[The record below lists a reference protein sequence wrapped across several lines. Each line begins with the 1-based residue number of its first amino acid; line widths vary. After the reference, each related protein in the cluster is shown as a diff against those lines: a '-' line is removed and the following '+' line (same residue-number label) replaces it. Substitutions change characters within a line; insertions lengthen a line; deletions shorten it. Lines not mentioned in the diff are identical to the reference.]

1 MKFLG
6 KYEKVNPLYSLYA
19 IIGLVAIAVPFRM
32 YQLLNIIEPD
42 TGFYKV
48 TDWSVYLMYALG
60 ILAIIS
66 PYVLTIL
73 AKNVPA
79 SKSPFRKNMFLAVAS
94 FVFAAGIIFDV
105 VSSLSKFLINAKSFS
120 SVGVSIFGTMD
131 QAQLPLL
138 IESIFGV
145 FAAIY
150 IIIFGI
156 SFIDGR
162 TTYSQYKFLALS
174 PLFWAMSRIVIRFV
188 RKIAYVNVSDL
199 MLELFAITFMM
210 IFLLSF
216 ARICAG
222 LANNKAMRTLF
233 ASGFVGMFFCVVANL
248 PRLLMVITGNASALP
263 DDYPFS
269 LCDLGFAVFAFAYI
283 FNAVKC
289 AKENDS
295 LELVSQENEVHDE
308 METDDNFLSE

>member
-1 MKFLG
+1 MKITG
-6 KYEKVNPLYSLYA
+6 KYEKINPLYSLYV
-19 IIGLVAIAVPFRM
+19 ILGLIAIAVPFRM
-32 YQLLNIIEPD
+32 YQHLNILEQG

-48 TDWSVYLMYALG
+48 IDWSVYLIYALSV
-60 ILAIIS
+60 LAIVV
-66 PYVLTIL
+66 PYMLTTL
-73 AKNVPA
+73 SKNVPA

-94 FVFAAGIIFDV
+94 FIFAGGIVFDV
-105 VSSLSKFLINAKSFS
+105 VSSLSTFLINAKSFS
-120 SVGVSIFGTMD
+120 AVGISILGTMD
-131 QAQLPLL
+131 QAQVPLL

-150 IIIFGI
+150 VIIFGI
-156 SFIDGR
+156 SFVDGR
-162 TTYSQYKFLALS
+162 TTYAQYKFLALS

-210 IFLLSF
+210 IFLLAF

-233 ASGFVGMFFCVVANL
+233 ASGFVGIFFCVVANI
-248 PRLLMVITGNASALP
+248 PRLLMVLTGNAKELAEG
-263 DDYPFS
+263 YPFA

-283 FNAVKC
+283 VNVIMC

-295 LELVSQENEVHDE
+295 MELVSEEVEVHDE